1 MGDSRGQ
8 WEFGVQAI
16 RISIGSLL
24 LAAVCLPAATA
35 SAQGLGSGVRFGTSG
50 IGLALESYFVTEHF
64 GIRGLVDGGSTYDYN
79 QGRALDGEK
88 FRFGTGVLLADWHPY
103 ASGFRLSGGLVY
115 NNERLSGVTR
125 SSGGAFSM
133 NRLAYSS
140 VGLLDGR
147 MAVSRATPYLGVGWG
162 LTPRTGSRL
171 YFSADLGVM
180 YQRPSAMLT
189 AGCGSALSAGLC
201 TQLHNEEVEFREGAD
216 DLRLYPVI
224 SVGFGLRF

>member
-1 MGDSRGQ
+1 M
-8 WEFGVQAI
+8 QAI

-24 LAAVCLPAATA
+24 LTVCLTAATA

-50 IGLALESYFVTEHF
+50 IGLALESYFVTESF
-64 GIRGLVDGGSTYDYN
+64 GIRGVVDGGSVPYDSN
-79 QGRALDGEK
+79 QSRGLYGDK

-115 NNERLSGVTR
+115 NERLSGVGQ
-125 SSGGAFSM
+125 SGGGAFSM
-133 NRLAYSS
+133 SRLAYSS

-147 MAVSRATPYLGVGWG
+147 MAASRATPYLGVGWG
-162 LTPRTGSRL
+162 LTPRAGSRL

-189 AGCGSALSAGLC
+189 AACGPALSTGAC

>member
-1 MGDSRGQ
+1 
-8 WEFGVQAI
+8 VQAI

-24 LAAVCLPAATA
+24 LAAVCLTAATA

-50 IGLALESYFVTEHF
+50 IGLALESYFVTERF
-64 GIRGLVDGGSTYDYN
+64 GIRGLVDSGSAYDYN

-115 NNERLSGVTR
+115 NERLSGVGQ

-133 NRLAYSS
+133 SRLAYSS

-147 MAVSRATPYLGVGWG
+147 MAASRATPYLGVGWG
-162 LTPRTGSRL
+162 LTPRAGSRL

-189 AGCGSALSAGLC
+189 AACGPALSTGAC